1 MKMDLEQL
9 SILHA
14 ALLQRIVRRNMQ
26 SLVQSTSQK
35 HPDRQ
40 LLIWLQILTVFCKTE
55 QGTAVYRGENKIL
68 FFSGMW

>member
-14 ALLQRIVRRNMQ
+14 ALLQRIVRRNTQ

-55 QGTAVYRGENKIL
+55 QGTAVHRGENKIL